1 MSDLHSQDREEPFP
15 EVKQQDLTSLIA
27 ASRRG
32 DIEARSAL
40 ITLMYPRLRRI
51 AGNLMKT
58 ERTGHTL
65 QPTGLANEACVRLLQ
80 GKTLEDLH
88 DKAHFNRLAGQVMRR
103 ILVDWARAKTAEIRG
118 GGVPTLSLD
127 EAFAQDARGRAN
139 SNASGAWKILDLDTG
154 LTRLEKQR
162 PLAAQVVDAKIFGG
176 LTDKQVATE
185 LEINLARVRREWS
198 FALGWLRRAV
208 GGRQTRFQDHA

>member
-1 MSDLHSQDREEPFP
+1 MSDPHPEDLQEPLP
-15 EVKQQDLTSLIA
+15 EAKQQDLSSLIA

-32 DIEARSAL
+32 DTEARSEL
-40 ITLMYPRLRRI
+40 ITLMYPHLRSI
-51 AGNLMKT
+51 AGNLMKA
-58 ERTGHTL
+58 ERAGHTL
-65 QPTGLANEACVRLLQ
+65 QPTALANEACVRLLR
-80 GKTLEDLH
+80 GKTLENLQ

-103 ILVDWARAKTAEIRG
+103 ILVDWARTKTAEIRG
-118 GGVPTLSLD
+118 GGVPALSLD
-127 EAFAQDARGRAN
+127 EAFAEDARGPAD
-139 SNASGAWKILDLDTG
+139 SIASEAWKILDLDAG

-162 PLAAQVVDAKIFGG
+162 SLAAQVVDAKIFGG

-208 GGRQTRFQDHA
+208 GTRQARFQNHA